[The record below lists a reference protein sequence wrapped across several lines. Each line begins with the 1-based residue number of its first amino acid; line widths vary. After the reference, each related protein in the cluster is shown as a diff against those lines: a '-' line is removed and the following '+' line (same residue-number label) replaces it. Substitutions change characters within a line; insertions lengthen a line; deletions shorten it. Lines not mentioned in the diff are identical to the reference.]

1 MRCEPSLSTGSS
13 SFEIEG
19 MSIGVKINI
28 TLLSDRLHCLGS
40 VLGKGDRKLCYKK
53 MAHVVIVYTN
63 KKASQDTL
71 MSSVPSLNHVNPKTL
86 HV

>member
-1 MRCEPSLSTGSS
+1 VNPVYTPG
-13 SFEIEG
+13 FEVEG

-40 VLGKGDRKLCYKK
+40 VLGKGDRKLCYKNDYV
-53 MAHVVIVYTN
+53 ATVHTN
-63 KKASQDTL
+63 KLASQDTL
-71 MSSVPSLNHVNPKTL
+71 TSSVQSLNHVNAKTL

>member
-1 MRCEPSLSTGSS
+1 MRCEPSLHTGISS
-13 SFEIEG
+13 LEVEG

-28 TLLSDRLHCLGS
+28 ILLSDRLHCLGS

-53 MAHVVIVYTN
+53 AAYVAIVHTN
-63 KKASQDTL
+63 TL
-71 MSSVPSLNHVNPKTL
+71 MSSVQSLNHVNAKTL